1 MLFEGDPDRS
11 HKEQLRRNNEK
22 DSKRLIKQYQLCKM
36 VDKTDKKRFYNRVK
50 SMVECEMKAN
60 EHLFVDK
67 CPMYVCTF
75 YCATIDIYVY
85 NKLFIC
91 LHIIISFKRM
101 MWIELI

>member
-1 MLFEGDPDRS
+1 MFEGDPDRLR
-11 HKEQLRRNNEK
+11 KEQLRRNNEK
-22 DSKRLIKQYQLCKM
+22 DSKSLIKYYQLCKM

-75 YCATIDIYVY
+75 NCVIIDIYMY
-85 NKLFIC
+85 NKLPTY
-91 LHIIISFKRM
+91 LHTVITFKRIV
-101 MWIELI
+101 WIELI